1 MSLSEQERKEAWEAL
16 KDTPLAKMWPE
27 LEKVYLPLTEKVSL
41 SPGQWVFQQGDPPE
55 NFYIVGSGLLQQTLR
70 RNGDAWLQR
79 NLGPAAI
86 FGQGALYLKEQQTE
100 VRAVRATVIYRMRPT
115 DLRAALEHN
124 EKLYEFVLR
133 DKLIVRLRTFPLLRS
148 ISDAQLR
155 WVATFTEEVEVA
167 QGAEVPMAGK
177 AGLWLIERGQ
187 IEVAGPVAPGRSN
200 WRLTAGNFFL
210 SGGPAVGHGANCI
223 AQTAKARVKSQLL
236 YVPIEDF
243 NALAQ
248 AFPDFAAL
256 SQRPLNI
263 PAILAGVGP
272 LKGISEEHR
281 LHLAQFC
288 GWRFVPAGQNIT
300 SQGLPGYTLVMLRQ
314 GTRAGHGVG

>member
-1 MSLSEQERKEAWEAL
+1 M
-16 KDTPLAKMWPE
+16 
-27 LEKVYLPLTEKVSL
+27 
-41 SPGQWVFQQGDPPE
+41 
-55 NFYIVGSGLLQQTLR
+55 
-70 RNGDAWLQR
+70 
-79 NLGPAAI
+79 
-86 FGQGALYLKEQQTE
+86 
-100 VRAVRATVIYRMRPT
+100 
-115 DLRAALEHN
+115 
-124 EKLYEFVLR
+124 LR
-133 DKLIVRLRTFPLLRS
+133 DKLIVRLRPFPLLRS
-148 ISDAQLR
+148 VSDAQLR
-155 WVATFTEEVEVA
+155 WVAIFTEEVEVA
-167 QGAEVPMAGK
+167 QGADVPMAGK

-210 SGGPAVGHGANCI
+210 SGGPTVGHGANCI
-223 AQTAKARVKSQLL
+223 AQTAKGHVKSQLL
-236 YVPIEDF
+236 YLPIEDF

-281 LHLAQFC
+281 QHLAQFC

-314 GTRAGHGVG
+314 GIALVTALDDRGRPRPRHQFQMGDLVRRDLVCCRAKSTTPRCAPSHRPRARGCLR